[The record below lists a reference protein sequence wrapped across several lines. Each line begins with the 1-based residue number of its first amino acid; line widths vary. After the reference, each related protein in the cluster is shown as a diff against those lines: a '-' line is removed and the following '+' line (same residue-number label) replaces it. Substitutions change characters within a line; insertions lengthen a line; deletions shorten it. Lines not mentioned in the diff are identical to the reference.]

1 MTFDNRFT
9 QKAQEALRGAHACA
23 CELGQNYIGTEHIL
37 AGLCAVD
44 DAVAGKM
51 LSSKGI
57 TYDAVREKI
66 VALMGQGAEL
76 SKNSQLLMTPRTK
89 RIIELSFA
97 EARELGHGY
106 IGTEHMLLAILR
118 EGESVA
124 VKILTELGIELT
136 AFYAEII
143 SAISGY
149 SAAGAPEGMAARMQ
163 TALPS
168 AAVKAVN
175 RPRRRSTSSVG
186 TLPKWQ
192 KTASSTL
199 SLGVTKRLPA

>member
-97 EARELGHGY
+97 EARKLGHGY

-143 SAISGY
+143 SAIS
-149 SAAGAPEGMAARMQ
+149 ATLPPAHRRAWAARMQ